1 MPPGGKP
8 RRPRAARPAP
18 VTYATVPRLWPGAT
32 IVCAG
37 SGPSLCARDLVQV
50 RAAGARVVVVND
62 AYRLAPWADVLYA
75 ADAKWWK
82 WHQDVPDEALP
93 ARKYT
98 LQRTALAYRPSVEVL
113 TWDGQAGLTQ
123 NPQHVRLGGH
133 SGYQAI
139 NVAVHLGAARIVLL
153 GYDMQAAVD
162 GRQHFH
168 GDHPDGTHPK
178 YPYRIGTFTS
188 LRLGLSEIGIAL
200 VNASRVTAIPASII
214 PRQSLED
221 ALGS

>member
-1 MPPGGKP
+1 M
-8 RRPRAARPAP
+8 
-18 VTYATVPRLWPGAT
+18 
-32 IVCAG
+32 
-37 SGPSLCARDLVQV
+37 QV
-50 RAAGARVVVVND
+50 RDAGARLVVVND
-62 AYRLAPWADVLYA
+62 AYRLASWADVLYA

-98 LQRTALAYRPSVEVL
+98 LQRTAIAYRPSVEL
-113 TWDGQAGLTQ
+113 LNWDGQAALTE
-123 NPQHVRLGGH
+123 NPAYVRLGGH

-178 YPYRIGTFTS
+178 YLYRIGTFKS
-188 LRLGLSEIGIAL
+188 LQLALALRGIPL
-200 VNASRVTAIPASII
+200 VNASRATAIPASII
-214 PRQSLED
+214 PRQSLEV

>member
-1 MPPGGKP
+1 MTTKP
-8 RRPRAARPAP
+8 RRPRATRRPP
-18 VTYATVPRLWPGAT
+18 PTCTTTVPRLWPGST

-37 SGPSLCARDLVQV
+37 SGPSLCARDLQQV
-50 RAAGARVVVVND
+50 RATGARLVVVND

-82 WHQDVPDEALP
+82 WHQDVPDAALP

-98 LQRTALAYRPSVEVL
+98 LQRTAIAYRPSVEL
-113 TWDGQAGLTQ
+113 LAWDGHAGLTT
-123 NPQHVRLGGH
+123 NPAYVRLGGH

-139 NVAVHLGAARIVLL
+139 NVALHLGAARIVLL
-153 GYDMQAAVD
+153 GYDMQAAGD

-168 GDHPDGTHPK
+168 GAHPDGSHLK
-178 YPYRIGTFTS
+178 YLYRIGTFKS
-188 LRLGLSEIGIAL
+188 LQLGLGGMNIPL
-200 VNASRVTAIPASII
+200 VNASRTTAIPASII

-221 ALGS
+221 ALGP